1 MARFAVTFV
10 VASAACLAIYLVQ
23 ARLSGERRISLPVA
37 PAFFGFFAALAAHLS
52 RSVLGAGAVV
62 LLYAAACAS
71 ELRAER
77 RMRAEAERRARTLS
91 DGQGAGPG
99 PGSGGPGA
107 G

>member
-1 MARFAVTFV
+1 VGRFAATFV
-10 VASAACLAIYLVQ
+10 VASAACLAIFLVQ
-23 ARLSGERRISLPVA
+23 ARLAGERRFSLPVA

-52 RSVLGAGAVV
+52 RSPLGALAVV
-62 LLYAAACAS
+62 LLYAGACAS

-91 DGQGAGPG
+91 AGPDAGPG